1 MIVQCPKCDAKY
13 NLPDGKIG
21 PDGAK
26 LRCGKCKH
34 VFLAGKKAVAPPPP
48 PPPPAPES
56 EAPGLE
62 DDLFS
67 GIEDD
72 LFGDE
77 DASPAPAAPKAA
89 PKAAPEEE
97 GDFEPPSDFDYPD
110 FDDADGA
117 SDPLTDYGPAPKAEK
132 AAPKAAPKPEPEDQG
147 GDDLF
152 SEDIPA
158 DDEPVKPGFSLDD
171 VADIDI
177 GGGKKSPMSKDKKKR
192 LMILGAVFLVL
203 ILATGGALYFLDLLP
218 GMGKPAT
225 ETSETAETAPAEE
238 AAPAET
244 APAEEAAK
252 ETPAQPE
259 KEAPVS
265 PEESAKVKNIVLQN
279 VRQYFVTNEKAG
291 QLCVIEGKAVNKF
304 KTPKEMIQLKA
315 NLFDDKGAVLTSKTI
330 MCGNTVSLFQ
340 LQVMTKQELETALSS
355 QVGVLTNNTNIQPD
369 GETPFMFVFFDVPET
384 LAEFVVKVIDA
395 KDPPAQ

>member
-34 VFLAGKKAVAPPPP
+34 VFQAGKKTAAPPP
-48 PPPPAPES
+48 PPPPAPEPDAS
-56 EAPGLE
+56 GAE

-72 LFGDE
+72 LFGDAE
-77 DASPAPAAPKAA
+77 TPAAPAAKAA
-89 PKAAPEEE
+89 PKSAPEEE

-110 FDDADGA
+110 FDDADSA
-117 SDPLTDYGPAPKAEK
+117 SEPLTDYGPAPTAEK
-132 AAPKAAPKPEPEDQG
+132 VAPKPEPSDQG
-147 GDDLF
+147 ADDLF
-152 SEDIPA
+152 SEDVP
-158 DDEPVKPGFSLDD
+158 DDDGAPVKPGFSLDD

-177 GGGKKSPMSKDKKKR
+177 SGKKPPMSKDKKKR
-192 LMILGAVFLVL
+192 LLILGVVFLVL

-218 GMGKPAT
+218 GMEKTAPETT
-225 ETSETAETAPAEE
+225 ETVEE

-252 ETPAQPE
+252 EAPPQPE
-259 KEAPVS
+259 KEASAS

-304 KTPKEMIQLKA
+304 KSPKEMIQLKA